1 MAKYRILSG
10 IDYPPNKRAEAGD
23 VVDDLPAKSIKW
35 LLESNIIEPADK
47 ETAALKVV
55 DVDDDAK
62 DGDGDGLVQEGTTAE
77 REVSDIPEE
86 SPAVEET
93 VIAESSEEA
102 GE

>member
-1 MAKYRILSG
+1 MAKYRVLSG
-10 IDYPPNKRAEAGD
+10 IDYPPNKRAEEGD

-77 REVSDIPEE
+77 RVVEETPEE
-86 SPAVEET
+86 APAVEEAVVADT
-93 VIAESSEEA
+93 SEEA